1 MPGDLYTA
9 VMAIP
14 GADRAVDFI
23 QAQAAAFSYIP
34 QRLERVRAKLEAIR
48 QAAAAQNDVVKV
60 AKAAALLRGLLEV
73 QRTYARTSAGVS
85 DVVNA
90 LRSTA
95 PGINPLAFV
104 PKLLAVAGQVTLLFK
119 STEAFER
126 SAGGLQAGTLS
137 PAEIARLERGGF
149 TVGSAVVSPL
159 VKTALVVGG
168 VYLVYRMMRR

>member
-1 MPGDLYTA
+1 VPNDLYTA
-9 VMAIP
+9 VMSIP

-23 QAQAAAFSYIP
+23 QGQAAAFSYIP
-34 QRLERVRAKLEAIR
+34 QRLERIRAKLEAIR

-60 AKAAALLRGLLEV
+60 AKAAALLRGLV
-73 QRTYARTSAGVS
+73 TVTSTYARTAAGVS

-95 PGINPLAFV
+95 PGLNPVAFV
-104 PKLLAVAGQVTLLFK
+104 PKLLGVASQVTLLFK
-119 STEAFER
+119 SVDFFER
-126 SAGGLQAGTLS
+126 SATGLQAGTLS
-137 PAEIARLERGGF
+137 AEDVAKLERGGF

-168 VYLVYRMMRR
+168 VWLLWRMTRR